1 VGFAYDQVLYPGVP
15 LPQTHPDRL
24 ATIAGLFGMAPA
36 AAPNC
41 RVLELGCGDGGNL
54 IPMALTL
61 PASVFTG
68 IDLAEPAI
76 ARGCALVNTLGLE
89 NITLRHLDLMQAGP
103 NLGEFDYGAFDYGA
117 FDYIIA
123 HGLYS
128 WVPADVRD
136 QLLSLCRTHLAPQGV
151 AYVSYNA
158 GPGFGRRRM
167 FREMMLYGVRGV
179 EDPMRRVEQAVQLIG
194 SLAACRPEN
203 ERAPVLFEEELK
215 HLSEC
220 EPWFLYHDDL
230 ADTNYAPYF
239 HEFAAH
245 AARHRLAYLGEAD
258 FLEMQDD
265 IYPEP
270 VIQALQRFAGDDV
283 LAKEQY
289 LDFIKGRRFRLTL
302 LCREEV
308 LLDRHTRPERIV
320 ELHLASTVRPV
331 SPALDLRLGIFEE
344 FRGPRGAVLKT
355 DDPHAKAALCRLGEA
370 WPRSLHFRELLAIA
384 GGEPAPLAEILFQG
398 YRAGMLEA
406 YTNPPQFAANAGEL
420 PAASP
425 LSRLQAQQG
434 VLVASLRHTMVELED
449 TTDRCLLLLLDGTR
463 NRGALMDGL
472 RAFLRSLAKPEA
484 GDISA
489 ELLEMRLER
498 LAKQALLLA

>member
-1 VGFAYDQVLYPGVP
+1 MSFAYDRVLYPGVP

-36 AAPNC
+36 AVSNC

-76 ARGCALVNTLGLE
+76 ARGCALANTLGLG
-89 NITLRHLDLMQAGP
+89 NITLRRLDLMRTAP
-103 NLGEFDYGAFDYGA
+103 DMGEFDYGE

-128 WVPADVRD
+128 WVPAEVRD
-136 QLLSLCRTHLAPQGV
+136 RLLSLCRAHLAPQGV

-158 GPGFGRRRM
+158 GPGFGPRRM
-167 FREMMLYGVRGV
+167 FREMMLYRVRGM
-179 EDPMRRVEQAVQLIG
+179 EDPMTRVRQAVQLIG
-194 SLAACRPEN
+194 SLADCRPEN
-203 ERAPVLFEEELK
+203 ERATVLFDDELK
-215 HLSEC
+215 HLSAC

-239 HEFAAH
+239 HEFVAH
-245 AARHRLAYLGEAD
+245 AERHQLGYLGEAD

-270 VIQALQRFAGDDV
+270 VIQALRKFAGDDV
-283 LAKEQY
+283 VAKEQY
-289 LDFIKGRRFRLTL
+289 LDFIKGRPFRQTL
-302 LCREEV
+302 LCRQEV
-308 LLDRHTRPERIV
+308 ALDRRTRPEQIRG
-320 ELHLASTVRPV
+320 LHLASEAHPV
-331 SPALDLRLGIFEE
+331 SPVPDLRPGVFEE
-344 FRGPRGAVLKT
+344 FRGPRGAALKT
-355 DDPHAKAALCRLGEA
+355 DDPHAKAALCRLGEM
-370 WPRSLHFRELLAIA
+370 WPRTLSFPELLAIA
-384 GGEPAPLAEILFQG
+384 AGEPAPLEEILFQG
-398 YRAGMLEA
+398 YRAGLLEA
-406 YTNPPQFAANAGEL
+406 YTNPPRFADSAGER

-425 LSRLQAQQG
+425 LARVQAQQG
-434 VLVASLRHTMVELED
+434 ALVTSLRHTTVELED
-449 TTDRCLLLLLDGTR
+449 TADRCLLLLLDGAR
-463 NRGALMDGL
+463 DRDALVDGL

-484 GDISA
+484 GDINA

>member
-1 VGFAYDQVLYPGVP
+1 MRSAYDQVSYPGVP

-24 ATIAGLFGMAPA
+24 ATIAGLFGMTPA

-61 PASVFTG
+61 PGSVFTG

-76 ARGCALVNTLGLE
+76 ARGCALIHTLGLE
-89 NITLRHLDLMQAGP
+89 NITLRRLDLMRAGQE
-103 NLGEFDYGAFDYGA
+103 LGEFDYGV

-128 WVPADVRD
+128 WVPAEVRD
-136 QLLSLCRTHLAPQGV
+136 QLLKLCRTHLAPQGV

-158 GPGFGRRRM
+158 CPGFGRRRM

-179 EDPMRRVEQAVQLIG
+179 EDPLRRVEQAAQFIG
-194 SLAACRPEN
+194 SLAKCRPEN
-203 ERAPVLFEEELK
+203 ERARVLFEEELK

-245 AARHRLAYLGEAD
+245 AERHQLAYLGEAD

-270 VIQALQRFAGDDV
+270 VIQGLRRFAGDDV

-289 LDFIKGRRFRLTL
+289 LDFIKGRPFRQTL

-308 LLDRHTRPERIV
+308 TLDRRSRPQQITG
-320 ELHLASTVRPV
+320 LHLASAARPV
-331 SPALDLRLGIFEE
+331 SPVPDLRDGVLEG
-344 FRGPRGAVLKT
+344 FRGPRGAALQT
-355 DDPHAKAALCRLGEA
+355 DDSHAKAALCRLGEI
-370 WPRSLHFRELLAIA
+370 WPQSIHFPELLAIG
-384 GGEPAPLAEILFQG
+384 GGEPAPLAEILFEA
-398 YRAGMLEA
+398 YRAELLEA
-406 YTNPPQFAANAGEL
+406 YTNPPQFAANACEQ
-420 PAASP
+420 PAAS
-425 LSRLQAQQG
+425 LLARVQAQQG
-434 VLVASLRHTMVELED
+434 TLVTSLRHTTVELED
-449 TTDRCLLLLLDGTR
+449 TTDRCLLLLLDGSR
-463 NRGALMDGL
+463 NRDALVNGL

-484 GDISA
+484 GGISI

-498 LAKQALLLA
+498 LVKQALLLA

>member
-1 VGFAYDQVLYPGVP
+1 VGFAYDKVPYPGLP

-24 ATIAGLFGMAPA
+24 ATIAGIFGMSPA

-61 PASVFTG
+61 PGSVFTG

-76 ARGCALVNTLGLE
+76 ARGCALIRTLGLE
-89 NITLRHLDLMQAGP
+89 NITLRRLDLMRAGP
-103 NLGEFDYGAFDYGA
+103 DLGEFDYGI

-136 QLLSLCRTHLAPQGV
+136 GLLSLCRRHLAPQGV

-158 GPGFGRRRM
+158 SPGFNRRRM
-167 FREMMLYGVRGV
+167 FREMMLYRVREI
-179 EDPMRRVEQAVQLIG
+179 EDPMHRVEQGVQLIG
-194 SLAACRPEN
+194 ALAGCRPEHLSSS
-203 ERAPVLFEEELK
+203 VLFAEELE
-215 HLSEC
+215 HLTTC
-220 EPWFLYHDDL
+220 EPWFVYHDDL

-245 AARHRLAYLGEAD
+245 AGLHGLAYLGEAD
-258 FLEMQDD
+258 FIEMQDE

-270 VIQALQRFAGDDV
+270 VIHALRRFAGDDV
-283 LAKEQY
+283 LVKEQY
-289 LDFIKGRRFRLTL
+289 LDFIKGRRFRQTL

-308 LLDRHTRPERIV
+308 ALDRCAQPEQIV
-320 ELHLASTVRPV
+320 DLHLASGARPV
-331 SPALDLRLGIFEE
+331 SPVPDLREGVFEE
-344 FRGPRGAVLKT
+344 FRGPRGAALKT
-355 DDPHAKAALCRLGEA
+355 DNAHSKAALCRLGEV
-370 WPRSLHFRELLAIA
+370 WPRSLSFSELQAVA
-384 GGEPAPLAEILFQG
+384 GGEPALLAEILFQG
-398 YRAGMLEA
+398 YRVGLLEA
-406 YTNPPQFAANAGEL
+406 YSNPPRFAASANEK

-425 LSRLQAQQG
+425 LARVQAQQG
-434 VLVASLRHTMVELED
+434 ALVTTLRHTTVELED
-449 TTDRCLLLLLDGTR
+449 TVDRCLLVLLDGTK
-463 NRGALMDGL
+463 NRDALVDGL
-472 RAFLRSLAKPEA
+472 RALLRSLDESEA
-484 GDISA
+484 GDIKA
-489 ELLEMRLER
+489 ESLEMRLQR

>member
-1 VGFAYDQVLYPGVP
+1 VSFAYDQVLYPGMP

-36 AAPNC
+36 PAGNC

-76 ARGCALVNTLGLE
+76 ARGCALVHTLGLE
-89 NITLRHLDLMQAGP
+89 NITLRRLDLMGAGP
-103 NLGEFDYGAFDYGA
+103 DLGE

-128 WVPADVRD
+128 WVPAEVRD
-136 QLLSLCRTHLAPQGV
+136 RLLSLCRTHLAPQGV
-151 AYVSYNA
+151 AYVSYNTC
-158 GPGFGRRRM
+158 PGFGRHRM
-167 FREMMLYGVRGV
+167 FREMMLYRVRGV
-179 EDPMRRVEQAVQLIG
+179 EDPMSRVEQAVQLIG
-194 SLAACRPEN
+194 SLAECRPEN
-203 ERAPVLFEEELK
+203 KRAPVLFEDELK

-220 EPWFLYHDDL
+220 EPWLLYHDDL

-245 AARHRLAYLGEAD
+245 AERHQLGYLGEAD

-270 VIQALQRFAGDDV
+270 VIRALRQFAGDDALV
-283 LAKEQY
+283 KEQY
-289 LDFIKGRRFRLTL
+289 LDFIKGRPFRQTL

-308 LLDRHTRPERIV
+308 ALDRRPRPEQIV
-320 ELHLASTVRPV
+320 GLHLASAARPV
-331 SPALDLRLGIFEE
+331 SPVPDLRPGVFEE
-344 FRGPRGAVLKT
+344 FRGPRGAALKT
-355 DDPHAKAALCRLGEA
+355 DDPHAKAALCRLGEI
-370 WPRSLHFRELLAIA
+370 WPRSLRFPELLAA
-384 GGEPAPLAEILFQG
+384 GGEPASLAEILFQG
-398 YRAGMLEA
+398 CRAGLLEA
-406 YTNPPQFAANAGEL
+406 YTNPPRFAAHAGER

-425 LSRLQAQQG
+425 LSRVQSQQG
-434 VLVASLRHTMVELED
+434 TLVTTLRHTTVELED

-463 NRGALMDGL
+463 NRDALAGGL